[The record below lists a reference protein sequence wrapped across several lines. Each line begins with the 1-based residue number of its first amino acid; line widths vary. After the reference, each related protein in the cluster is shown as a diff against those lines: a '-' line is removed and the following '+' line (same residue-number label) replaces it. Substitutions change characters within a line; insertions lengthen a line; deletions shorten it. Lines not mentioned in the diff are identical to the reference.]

1 MGSDGFRLVQMVVIS
16 GYEFRWVQMCSDG
29 SRWVQMDSDW
39 LDVCDGL

>member
-16 GYEFRWVQMCSDG
+16 CDEFRWVQMCSDG